1 MKKERLFDINSLEI
15 NPLYISPTEKRKWTV
30 AFTKWCN
37 DQYDKY
43 GSQYGLFCCSFMRIC
58 DLCEMKKCN
67 GCADCVETIKEC
79 FKNNLNSCLLLILCQ
94 TTIGNKTSKEIIVIQ
109 LPQCLN
115 TPYILD
121 NKMEVPKSNE
131 ERIKGYL

>member
-43 GSQYGLFCCSFMRIC
+43 GSQYGLFCCSFMKIC
-58 DLCEMKKCN
+58 DLCEMKKRN
-67 GCADCVETIKEC
+67 GCADCVETIKEW
-79 FKNNLNSCLLLILCQ
+79 FKKQ
-94 TTIGNKTSKEIIVIQ
+94 GKEI
-109 LPQCLN
+109 
-115 TPYILD
+115 PYRNYNFEEIL
-121 NKMEVPKSNE
+121 KEIE
-131 ERIKGYL
+131 E

>member
-1 MKKERLFDINSLEI
+1 MGWNLAQKERKLDFQIIRNIVILIKKEL
-15 NPLYISPTEKRKWTV
+15 KRKWTV

-67 GCADCVETIKEC
+67 GCADCVETIKEW
-79 FKNNLNSCLLLILCQ
+79 FKKQ
-94 TTIGNKTSKEIIVIQ
+94 GKEI
-109 LPQCLN
+109 
-115 TPYILD
+115 PYRNYNFEEIL
-121 NKMEVPKSNE
+121 KEIE
-131 ERIKGYL
+131 E

>member
-43 GSQYGLFCCSFMRIC
+43 GSQYGLFCCSFMKIC

-67 GCADCVETIKEC
+67 GCADCVEAIKEW
-79 FKNNLNSCLLLILCQ
+79 FKKQ
-94 TTIGNKTSKEIIVIQ
+94 GKEI
-109 LPQCLN
+109 
-115 TPYILD
+115 PYKNYNFEEIL
-121 NKMEVPKSNE
+121 KEVE
-131 ERIKGYL
+131 E